1 MSPSKFQ
8 DSEVTTKGVI
18 NGPRPSPLRIN
29 KDSHAI
35 HKPSSSSS
43 HQPVNENT
51 AHLASGPKQQQQQQ
65 SLSAKR
71 QPVIIYTHSPKVI
84 HAQARDFM
92 ALVQKLTGLSRSS
105 EDEKTTTTTMKSE
118 SSESTKD
125 DGGSLSEEKDCGVNK
140 NVVYED
146 NESSS
151 VLTTDDKFV
160 GEVKDSSAV
169 SPMYKVSNPYFVD
182 APLFTPNSNDQ
193 FFCSSR
199 PNSIFQSPSM
209 ANPISPSFMD
219 FMKGFPEY

>member
-8 DSEVTTKGVI
+8 DSEVTKGVI

-29 KDSHAI
+29 KDSHSI

-43 HQPVNENT
+43 SHQPVIEN
-51 AHLASGPKQQQQQQ
+51 SGAPKHH

-92 ALVQKLTGLSRSS
+92 ALVQKLTGLSRS
-105 EDEKTTTTTMKSE
+105 EDEKTVKSE
-118 SSESTKD
+118 SESTKD
-125 DGGSLSEEKDCGVNK
+125 EGSFSEEKDCGVK
-140 NVVYED
+140 NVGYED

-151 VLTTDDKFV
+151 VLTDEKFG
-160 GEVKDSSAV
+160 GEVKQDSSAV
-169 SPMYKVSNPYFVD
+169 SPMYKVSNPYLVD
-182 APLFTPNSNDQ
+182 APLFTPNSSE

-199 PNSIFQSPSM
+199 PNSLFQSPSM
-209 ANPISPSFMD
+209 ANSISPSFMD